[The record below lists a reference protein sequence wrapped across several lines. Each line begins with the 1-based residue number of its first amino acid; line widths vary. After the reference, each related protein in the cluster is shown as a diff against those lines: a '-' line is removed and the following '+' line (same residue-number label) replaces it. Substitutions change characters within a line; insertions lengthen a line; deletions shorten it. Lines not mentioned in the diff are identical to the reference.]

1 MARDERLARQATGGT
16 SSRGSRPGQSGR
28 PGQPGRPGQSGR
40 PAVDA
45 AAEAAR
51 HAAGGGRSL
60 LAAGAAVLAVAAGGY
75 LLFGRG
81 ADRSLSADTGRAGA
95 GLVVQ
100 AAAGRPVLTRV
111 DLTSQMPVRS
121 DELAAVVEAR
131 DPDGD
136 PVTYAYEWLVN
147 GEPVGETGERLS
159 LAAFAPGDRVAVR
172 VTAFDAEGPGETRVS
187 APAIIENRLPELT
200 RVDLAPTPPR
210 AGEPLR
216 LEVEAVDPDGDEVSY
231 GIEWLVNDEI
241 VAGAVEPVLDGSK
254 VVSGARIVA
263 VVTPRDPYGEGPK
276 RTSAFVQVGN
286 RAPEITSA
294 PPAGLDGDRFHYQ
307 VVAAD
312 PDGDPLTYH
321 LEEGPDGMTVD
332 PKTGAV
338 EWSPVLLPG
347 DTASV
352 AVRAEDGKGGQA
364 VQRFTIRT
372 RQSS

>member
-1 MARDERLARQATGGT
+1 MARDERLGRQAAGGAPG
-16 SSRGSRPGQSGR
+16 RGGR
-28 PGQPGRPGQSGR
+28 PGQPTR

-51 HAAGGGRSL
+51 REAGGGRSL
-60 LAAGAAVLAVAAGGY
+60 LAAGAAVLVVAAGGY
-75 LLFGRG
+75 LLLGRG
-81 ADRSLSADTGRAGA
+81 ANRPPSADPGGAGA
-95 GLVVQ
+95 GLVAQ

-111 DLTSQMPVRS
+111 DLTSQMPDRS
-121 DELAAVVEAR
+121 EELAAVVEAR

-147 GEPVGETGERLS
+147 GEPAGETGERLS
-159 LAAFAPGDRVAVR
+159 LATFAPGDRVAVR

-200 RVDLAPTPPR
+200 RVDIAPTPPKP
-210 AGEPLR
+210 GEPLR
-216 LEVEAVDPDGDEVSY
+216 LEIEAADPDGDEVAY

-276 RTSAFVQVGN
+276 RTSPFVQVGN

-312 PDGDPLTYH
+312 PDGDPLSYH
-321 LEEGPDGMTVD
+321 LEEGPAGMTVD

-338 EWSPVLLPG
+338 EWSPTLLPG

-364 VQRFTIRT
+364 VQRFTIQT